1 MIRAQFFP
9 LQKLFL
15 KTAAILNTEKTPFL
29 LLIGC
34 VLLATTVFSQQ
45 TYQMG
50 ILPSVNLN
58 AKLKND
64 WALNTKIESRQLLQN
79 GEFKGSVDKKYKY
92 VLTDFSL
99 IASKKVGLNSRIG
112 AGYLIRLEGGAQ
124 IHRFIQQ
131 FIVVKRMSGYRLAH
145 RFLSDQTFSKIETPQ
160 FRFRY
165 RITSEIPLNGESVD
179 PKEFYVK
186 LNNEYLNSF
195 QTADYDLE
203 IRLVPLLGYDLADN
217 NKIEMGV
224 DYRVNSFLKRRAEH
238 SFWVSLNWF
247 IEIGD

>member
-1 MIRAQFFP
+1 MNTNQTP
-9 LQKLFL
+9 LLFV
-15 KTAAILNTEKTPFL
+15 
-29 LLIGC
+29 IGC
-34 VLLATTVFSQQ
+34 LLLATTAFSQQ
-45 TYQMG
+45 TFQVG
-50 ILPSVNLN
+50 VLPAVNLN
-58 AKLKND
+58 VKVKKD
-64 WALNTKIESRQLLQN
+64 WAFNTKIESRQLLQS

-99 IASKKVGLNSRIG
+99 IAGKKVGLNSRIG
-112 AGYLIRLEGGAQ
+112 AGYLIRLEEGEQ

-131 FIVVKRMSGYRLAH
+131 FIIVKRMSGYRLAH
-145 RFLSDQTFSKIETPQ
+145 RFLSDQTLSKIETPQ

-179 PKEFYVK
+179 PKEFYLK
-186 LNNEYLNSF
+186 LNNEYINSF
-195 QTADYDLE
+195 QDAAYDLE

-217 NKIEMGV
+217 NKIEMGL
-224 DYRVNSFLKRRAEH
+224 DYRVNSFLKSRSEH